1 MNPVRLHLRRLLIG
15 AHPRD
20 RRLHRARHRHALR
33 TRALVLEVTAAGL
46 IKPAS
51 VFDVLR
57 TDAYDFEA
65 LALKEGQTELGQ
77 ASVKLRDRIIVES
90 FVVFQVVLYLAQQV
104 YEYRKTKK
112 ATGSAMAYLKSWY
125 ERPTPRHIR
134 TTTGLS
140 YYRPLPP
147 YRSLIELAWIAT
159 YITAMSIRVATMLDP
174 RFAVLK
180 SPFGEKFVDYSGIAT
195 SYALGRASQ
204 LWRHRH
210 PISSPP
216 RSSLYSGTSSR
227 GTSTP

>member
-1 MNPVRLHLRRLLIG
+1 MTTTHGLTHPPPPPRLSG
-15 AHPRD
+15 NYNYFCAVN
-20 RRLHRARHRHALR
+20 
-33 TRALVLEVTAAGL
+33 LVLEVTAAGL

-125 ERPTPRHIR
+125 ESLAPRLIR

-140 YYRPLPP
+140 Y
-147 YRSLIELAWIAT
+147 RSQ
-159 YITAMSIRVATMLDP
+159 
-174 RFAVLK
+174 
-180 SPFGEKFVDYSGIAT
+180 SPHT
-195 SYALGRASQ
+195 GR
-204 LWRHRH
+204 
-210 PISSPP
+210 
-216 RSSLYSGTSSR
+216 
-227 GTSTP
+227 